1 MCWCVNGYEASLG
14 FWGCSAGL
22 GIANE
27 SGLISKRGCLDVFL
41 GKVFAQLADRAGRM
55 TQLWVFPGG
64 PMQECKI
71 RNEVNNEH

>member
-1 MCWCVNGYEASLG
+1 MLLCEWIRAIIGLL
-14 FWGCSAGL
+14 GCSAGL

-41 GKVFAQLADRAGRM
+41 GKVFAQLADPAGRM
-55 TQLWVFPGG
+55 TQLWGLTGG

-71 RNEVNNEH
+71 RNEVKNEH